1 MPRNRAVLL
10 HEITRTWIVRI
21 IRLKK
26 NVSDQRSLYH
36 QVSLQELFIYKTY
49 GISEYSFKTLLAMK
63 TLVALTL
70 NFRFILTYGIL
81 RQTFR
86 HK

>member
-1 MPRNRAVLL
+1 MKLPEHVLIEL
-10 HEITRTWIVRI
+10 
-21 IRLKK
+21 LDYQK
-26 NVSDQRSLYH
+26 NYHQRSLYH

-70 NFRFILTYGIL
+70 NFRFILTYGVL
-81 RQTFR
+81 
-86 HK
+86 